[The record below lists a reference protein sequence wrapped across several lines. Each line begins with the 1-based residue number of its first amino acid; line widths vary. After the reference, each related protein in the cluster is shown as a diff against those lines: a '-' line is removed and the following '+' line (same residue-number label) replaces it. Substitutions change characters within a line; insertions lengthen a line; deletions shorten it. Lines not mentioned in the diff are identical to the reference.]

1 MASQRNILIIALL
14 FVSFLIWQAWQKD
27 HEPKPVKANQLTEQM
42 ITDDSTVSNVGQSIT
57 VKTSYLLLIIIGA
70 LGGYF
75 LVPLNALLQ
84 NFGKQT
90 IGAGSAIAVQNCG
103 EYSGMMIMLGLY
115 SMSVV
120 LGFPTILIGVGFGIL
135 FSLAITTLWLWQKR
149 K

>member
-1 MASQRNILIIALL
+1 MGIAVICFSLQNNII
-14 FVSFLIWQAWQKD
+14 
-27 HEPKPVKANQLTEQM
+27 
-42 ITDDSTVSNVGQSIT
+42 
-57 VKTSYLLLIIIGA
+57 TSYLLLVVIGM

-84 NFGKQT
+84 NLGKQT

-115 SMSVV
+115 SITVA
-120 LGFPTILIGVGFGIL
+120 LGVSTILIGISFGCL
-135 FSLAITTLWLWQKR
+135 FALAILLLWLWTK